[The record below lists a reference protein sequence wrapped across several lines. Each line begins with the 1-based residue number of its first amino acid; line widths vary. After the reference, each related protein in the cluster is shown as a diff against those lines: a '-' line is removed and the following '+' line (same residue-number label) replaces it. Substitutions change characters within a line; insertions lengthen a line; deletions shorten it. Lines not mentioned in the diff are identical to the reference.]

1 MSRAFVQFCADL
13 SAAPDRDAFD
23 TTLAAVWRAA
33 AGTTRA
39 GWARAATDSLAPL
52 LRSAPLPTATRIAGL
67 CGAIVAAGGTPTPIA
82 GPLLARGFDT
92 LRLGRRFHDAWT
104 GTGDDPAPNPEHQ
117 SPSPGLQARLEPRLG
132 HETEWAV
139 QSWWTLAS
147 WIGAVNS
154 LLASSAA
161 ARSAVVRRTSWL
173 DHTTALGEVR
183 EVADLVTLLSIL
195 DGEELIVL
203 HRATGR
209 GYAVTVSGL
218 TDNFQLHTLLADALV
233 GDPAAGYLDGTPPD
247 PRWVAASRDG
257 RADEV
262 PVSAR
267 FNLVDAHGAWIWNEG
282 TPADIPLVADR
293 RVVVLDPLPYPRTW
307 TNQRLPVRASVQLT
321 RRLPAAEAARWLGRV
336 TGAVG

>member
-132 HETEWAV
+132 HETYLVGPRREDPRPSRRAPAL
-139 QSWWTLAS
+139 TTM
-147 WIGAVNS
+147 
-154 LLASSAA
+154 ASSEA
-161 ARSAVVRRTSWL
+161 
-173 DHTTALGEVR
+173 VR
-183 EVADLVTLLSIL
+183 ERS
-195 DGEELIVL
+195 
-203 HRATGR
+203 
-209 GYAVTVSGL
+209 TV
-218 TDNFQLHTLLADALV
+218 F
-233 GDPAAGYLDGTPPD
+233 
-247 PRWVAASRDG
+247 SR
-257 RADEV
+257 
-262 PVSAR
+262 
-267 FNLVDAHGAWIWNEG
+267 
-282 TPADIPLVADR
+282 
-293 RVVVLDPLPYPRTW
+293 
-307 TNQRLPVRASVQLT
+307 
-321 RRLPAAEAARWLGRV
+321 
-336 TGAVG
+336 